1 MRRTGTSSRILLLL
15 LLIGAISATGGC
27 RRRAAEVAEYHDPHP
42 LPAEPKVSPSKTP
55 GRYGGRFIL
64 GQVSNPRTFNAMM
77 ANENSSNDINN
88 LTYSSLV
95 TYNNATQEV
104 EPALAK
110 TWEVAADGL
119 TWTFHLRKGA
129 AFSDGH
135 PMTAQDVLFS
145 FQVALDSTV
154 HPTVQDLLKIGDK
167 FYEVSAPD
175 DHTFVIKT
183 PVQTAVLI
191 PTAGAVRIMPKHVLE
206 APFKAGTFTSTY
218 NVSTPPDQLVT
229 SGPWRVVQYVPG
241 EKTVLGRNPYWYAVD
256 QQNRRLP
263 YLDEIVYVVVP
274 DRDSADLRFRAGGLD
289 GLDNV
294 KPENYRW
301 YQDNQEKGNFTLHD
315 LGPDLNT
322 NFLWFNL
329 NTVKKPTPGKKI
341 GEPQVDRV
349 KYEWFKNPVFR
360 RAISMALDR
369 QAMIPSV
376 FFGEGHKNWAIA
388 TQANKIFYSPDLVHY
403 DHNLEES
410 KKLLTSLG
418 FKDGNGDG
426 VLEDTRGNPVTF
438 TLKTNS
444 DNTLRISLANFVKDD
459 LAKVGIN
466 VVLAPSEF
474 NTLITNI
481 RADYQYDAILL
492 GLQSGIPPD
501 PAMMQNL
508 YRSSGGTHFWNM
520 YQPKPE
526 TAEEAR
532 INQLMDEIVTV
543 QDLGARKKAYKEVES
558 IVNEQGWF
566 IWLPIANQK
575 VPVSNRFG
583 NIEPSILPHRI
594 IWNSENIYAK

>member
-27 RRRAAEVAEYHDPHP
+27 RRRAAQVAEHHDPHP
-42 LPAEPKVSPSKTP
+42 LPAEPKVQPSKTP
-55 GRYGGRFIL
+55 GRFGGRFIL
-64 GQVSNPRTFNAMM
+64 GQVSNPRTFNALM
-77 ANENSSNDINN
+77 ANENSSNDINS

-95 TYNNATQEV
+95 TYNNILQEI

-110 TWEVAADGL
+110 TWEVAPDGV

-145 FQVALDSTV
+145 FQVALDPTL
-154 HPTVQDLLKIGDK
+154 HPTVQDLLKLGDK

-175 DHTFVIKT
+175 DFTFVIKT
-183 PVQTAVLI
+183 PAPTAMLI

-206 APFKAGTFTSTY
+206 APFKAGTFASTY

-229 SGPWRVVQYVPG
+229 SGAWRVVQYVPG
-241 EKTVLGRNPYWYAVD
+241 EKTVLGRNPYWYTVD

-274 DRDSADLRFRAGGLD
+274 DRDAADLRFRAGGLD
-289 GLDNV
+289 GLDSV

-301 YQDNQEKGNFTLHD
+301 YLDNQEKGNFTLHD

-329 NTVKKPTPGKKI
+329 NTVKKPTPGKTI
-341 GEPQVDRV
+341 GEPQVDRIR
-349 KYEWFKNPVFR
+349 YEWFRNPAFR
-360 RAISMALDR
+360 RAVSMAIDR

-388 TQANKIFYSPDLVHY
+388 TPANKIFHSPDLVHY
-403 DHNLEES
+403 DYNVEES
-410 KKLLTSLG
+410 KKLLASIG

-444 DNTLRISLANFVKDD
+444 DNTLRVSLANFVKDD

-466 VVLAPSEF
+466 LVLAPSEF
-474 NTLITNI
+474 NTLVTNI

-492 GLQSGIPPD
+492 GLQSSVPPD

-508 YRSSGGTHFWNM
+508 YRSSGLTHFWNM
-520 YQPKPE
+520 GQPKPE
-526 TAEEAR
+526 TPGEAR

-543 QDLGARKKAYKEVES
+543 QDLNARKKAYKEVES
-558 IVNEQGWF
+558 IINEQGWF

-594 IWNSENIYAK
+594 IWNSEHIYVK